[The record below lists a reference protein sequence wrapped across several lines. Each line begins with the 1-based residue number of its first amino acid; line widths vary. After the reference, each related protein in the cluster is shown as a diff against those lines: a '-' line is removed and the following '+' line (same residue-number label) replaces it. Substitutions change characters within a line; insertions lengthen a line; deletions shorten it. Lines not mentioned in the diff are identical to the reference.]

1 MTMRKRLPALVLSL
15 LLVLALCACGE
26 SKVDYPALDAPDL
39 DTMTLSEVA
48 NGSVRAKYD
57 ASEWLA
63 DPSIDP
69 LTFYYLADTSDEEN
83 MVNINVGFL
92 LSGVKRLTEDDMSG
106 MLAELEGEYS
116 NELTIQEK
124 RMCSLDGSAA
134 IYMEG
139 TMQFTDKTID
149 LMIENGTFT
158 QEEIDAFGGRDALL
172 SVPPVSQLYIF
183 SVNGG
188 DLFICTGTYFSADQ
202 KADVLEG
209 MTVLARTAESVT

>member
-39 DTMTLSEVA
+39 DTMALSEVA

-83 MVNINVGFL
+83 MVNINVDFL
-92 LSGVKRLTEDDMSG
+92 LSGVKRLTEDDMSD

-116 NELTIQEK
+116 NELTIQE
-124 RMCSLDGSAA
+124 
-134 IYMEG
+134 
-139 TMQFTDKTID
+139 
-149 LMIENGTFT
+149 
-158 QEEIDAFGGRDALL
+158 
-172 SVPPVSQLYIF
+172 
-183 SVNGG
+183 
-188 DLFICTGTYFSADQ
+188 
-202 KADVLEG
+202 
-209 MTVLARTAESVT
+209 

>member
-1 MTMRKRLPALVLSL
+1 MNMRKRLPTLALSL

-48 NGSVRAKYD
+48 NGTVRVKYD
-57 ASEWLA
+57 ASEWVA

-69 LTFYYLADTSDEEN
+69 LTFYYLADTSDEEDA
-83 MVNINVGFL
+83 VNINVKYL
-92 LSGVKRLTEDDMSG
+92 LSGVKRLTEDDMSA
-106 MLAELEGEYS
+106 LITELEGEYS
-116 NELTIQEK
+116 NELTVQEK
-124 RMCSLDGSAA
+124 RMCSLDGNAA

-139 TMQFTDKTID
+139 TMQITDKTID
-149 LMIENGTFT
+149 LLIENGVFT
-158 QEEIDAFGGRDALL
+158 QEEIDAIGGRDVLL

-188 DLFICTGTYFSADQ
+188 DLFVCTGTYASDDQ
-202 KADVLEG
+202 KAVVLDA

>member
-83 MVNINVGFL
+83 MVNINVDFL
-92 LSGVKRLTEDDMSG
+92 LSGVKRH
-106 MLAELEGEYS
+106 
-116 NELTIQEK
+116 
-124 RMCSLDGSAA
+124 
-134 IYMEG
+134 
-139 TMQFTDKTID
+139 
-149 LMIENGTFT
+149 
-158 QEEIDAFGGRDALL
+158 GGRYERHARR
-172 SVPPVSQLYIF
+172 VGRGVFQR
-183 SVNGG
+183 
-188 DLFICTGTYFSADQ
+188 ADHSG
-202 KADVLEG
+202 EEN
-209 MTVLARTAESVT
+209 VLARWQHGHLHGGHDAVHGQDD

>member
-1 MTMRKRLPALVLSL
+1 MNMRKRLPALVLSL

-39 DTMTLSEVA
+39 DTLTLSEVA
-48 NGSVRAKYD
+48 NGTVRVKYD
-57 ASEWLA
+57 ASEWVA

-69 LTFYYLADTSDEEN
+69 LTFYYLADTSDEN
-83 MVNINVGFL
+83 AVNINIDFL

-106 MLAELEGEYS
+106 MLSALEEEYS
-116 NELTIQEK
+116 NELTVQEK
-124 RMCSLDGSAA
+124 RMCSLDGNAA

-139 TMQFTDKTID
+139 TVQITDKTID
-149 LMIENGTFT
+149 LLIENGAFT
-158 QEEIDAFGGRDALL
+158 QAEIDAIGGREALL
-172 SVPPVSQLYIF
+172 SVPPTNQLYIF

-188 DLFICTGTYFSADQ
+188 DLFICTGTYFSDDQ
-202 KADVLEG
+202 KAAVLEG

>member
-39 DTMTLSEVA
+39 DTMTL
-48 NGSVRAKYD
+48 
-57 ASEWLA
+57 SEWLA

-149 LMIENGTFT
+149 LMIENGAFT

>member
-149 LMIENGTFT
+149 LMIENGAFT
-158 QEEIDAFGGRDALL
+158 QEEIDAFGDAMR
-172 SVPPVSQLYIF
+172 S
-183 SVNGG
+183 
-188 DLFICTGTYFSADQ
+188 CRCRRSASSISS
-202 KADVLEG
+202 
-209 MTVLARTAESVT
+209 RSTAATCSSAPERISALTRRRMCWRG

>member
-1 MTMRKRLPALVLSL
+1 M
-15 LLVLALCACGE
+15 
-26 SKVDYPALDAPDL
+26 DYPALDAPDL

-116 NELTIQEK
+116 NELTIQE
-124 RMCSLDGSAA
+124 RECARSMAARPSTWRARCSS
-134 IYMEG
+134 
-139 TMQFTDKTID
+139 
-149 LMIENGTFT
+149 
-158 QEEIDAFGGRDALL
+158 
-172 SVPPVSQLYIF
+172 
-183 SVNGG
+183 
-188 DLFICTGTYFSADQ
+188 
-202 KADVLEG
+202 
-209 MTVLARTAESVT
+209 RTRRLI

>member
-83 MVNINVGFL
+83 MMNINVGFL
-92 LSGVKRLTEDDMSG
+92 LSGVKRLTEDDMSD

-139 TMQFTDKTID
+139 TMQFT
-149 LMIENGTFT
+149 
-158 QEEIDAFGGRDALL
+158 QEEIDAIGGRDVLL

>member
-1 MTMRKRLPALVLSL
+1 MEENRDMTMRKRLPALVLSL

-63 DPSIDP
+63 DPSVDP

-83 MVNINVGFL
+83 MVNINIDFL
-92 LSGVKRLTEDDMSG
+92 LSGVKRLTEDDMSD

-116 NELTIQEK
+116 GK
-124 RMCSLDGSAA
+124 
-134 IYMEG
+134 
-139 TMQFTDKTID
+139 
-149 LMIENGTFT
+149 EN
-158 QEEIDAFGGRDALL
+158 
-172 SVPPVSQLYIF
+172 
-183 SVNGG
+183 
-188 DLFICTGTYFSADQ
+188 
-202 KADVLEG
+202 
-209 MTVLARTAESVT
+209 VLARWQRGHLHGGHDAVHGQDD